1 MPIVFLGFDEVLI
14 VHRDQIARYGG
25 SAGVRDE
32 GLLKSAIGTVEA
44 TFGGEWLHEFPHGMA
59 AAYLFHIAANHPFVD
74 GNKRAAFASALAF
87 LDANDHSLDVDHARA
102 YEMVLSVARG
112 EMDKDAVIEFFHQHV
127 KPVPTPPAAD

>member
-1 MPIVFLGFDEVLI
+1 VAITFLGFDEVLL

-59 AAYLFHIAANHPFVD
+59 AAYLFHIAANHPFID
-74 GNKRAAFASALAF
+74 GNKRAAFACALTF
-87 LDANDHSLDVDHARA
+87 LDQNGYRLEVEHDAA
-102 YEMVLSVARG
+102 YDLVLSVARG
-112 EMDKDAVIEFFHQHV
+112 ETDKATVIEFFRQHV
-127 KPVPTPPAAD
+127 KPNTTHGQ